1 VKDHYR
7 NPWPP
12 WLRCLDWALS
22 IVALAA
28 LTAPLAYVILAA
40 LAAKETP

>member
-1 VKDHYR
+1 MKDHYR

-12 WLRCLDWALS
+12 WLRCLDWLLS

-28 LTAPLAYVILAA
+28 LAYYILAA
-40 LAAKETP
+40 LAAKENGK